1 MNLLTTIRQRQVL
14 RARHVLGLFAVVWL
28 NMALQPCALAF
39 GDDND
44 DGCLYCPPALAENA
58 SAHGADDADDPD
70 PGGSPCEIDVSQC
83 ALLDSFN
90 YDGRAVKIKDTLSDV
105 PVGIAPRIVDISLA
119 DNSPVLLDSGD
130 HSYLPGGSPPLNTLY
145 CVYLI

>member
-1 MNLLTTIRQRQVL
+1 MNLFTTIRQRQAL

-28 NMALQPCALAF
+28 NMALQPCAMAF
-39 GDDND
+39 GDKND
-44 DGCLYCPPALAENA
+44 DGCPYCPPAL
-58 SAHGADDADDPD
+58 SVDMSSHSSHDADHSD

-83 ALLDSFN
+83 ALVDNFN
-90 YDGRAVKIKDTLSDV
+90 YDGRAVKIKDTPSDV
-105 PVGIAPRIVDISLA
+105 QVGIAPRIFGISLA
-119 DNSPVLLDSGD
+119 DNSPVLLDSSD